1 MSSQTG
7 HPERALD
14 QLIPIAHRISDAI
27 NTVIEGK
34 PETVRLALTVLL
46 AEGHVLIE
54 DVPGVGKTLMAKA
67 LARSIDCSV
76 RRVQFTPDL
85 LPSDI
90 VGTRIFDQ
98 RSSEFVTVR
107 GPLFANVV
115 LADEINRAPAK
126 VQSALLEGMQERRAT
141 IGPDTLPLPRPF
153 AVLATMNPYDADGTY
168 ALPLAQL
175 DRFLLNVRVG
185 YPSREE
191 ERTIVDRFS
200 ATAAEPE
207 RDVATLADVER
218 WQAGVRA
225 VHLNERVRDYAV
237 DLVRAT
243 RGAKYVASGASPRAA
258 LALTILARARA
269 YLDGRS
275 FAVPDDVRELAPGVL
290 RHRVAFDY
298 RLAIDGGDG
307 DTVLAEI
314 VAGVPAP

>member
-1 MSSQTG
+1 MSTP
-7 HPERALD
+7 HEVRDALARTIVG
-14 QLIPIAHRISDAI
+14 QREVVDAL
-27 NTVIEGK
+27 VMG
-34 PETVRLALTVLL
+34 LL
-46 AEGHVLIE
+46 ADGHVLLE
-54 DVPGVGKTLMAKA
+54 GMPGVAKTLACRA
-67 LARSIDCSV
+67 LAAAVGGIFK
-76 RRVQFTPDL
+76 RVQFTPDL

-90 VGTRIFDQ
+90 IGTRVFDQ
-98 RSSEFVTVR
+98 RSGEFVTVR
-107 GPLFANVV
+107 GPLFANIV

-153 AVLATMNPYDADGTY
+153 AVLATMNPFDADGTY

-185 YPSREE
+185 YPSRED
-191 ERTIVDRFS
+191 ERVIVDRFS
-200 ATAAEPE
+200 ATTAEPE
-207 RDVATLADVER
+207 RNIATLADVEQ
-218 WQAGVRA
+218 WQVAVRA
-225 VHLNERVRDYAV
+225 VHLNDRVRDYAV

-243 RGAKYVASGASPRAA
+243 RGARYIASGASPRAA
-258 LALTILARARA
+258 LALAILARARA
-269 YLDGRS
+269 YMDGRS

-314 VAGVPAP
+314 VARVPAP

>member
-1 MSSQTG
+1 MSTP
-7 HPERALD
+7 HEVRDALARTIVG
-14 QLIPIAHRISDAI
+14 QREVVDAL
-27 NTVIEGK
+27 VMG
-34 PETVRLALTVLL
+34 LL
-46 AEGHVLIE
+46 ADGHVLLE
-54 DVPGVGKTLMAKA
+54 GMPGVAKTLACRA
-67 LARSIDCSV
+67 LAAAVGGIFK
-76 RRVQFTPDL
+76 RVQFTPDL

-90 VGTRIFDQ
+90 IGTRVFDQ
-98 RSSEFVTVR
+98 RSGEFVTVR
-107 GPLFANVV
+107 GPLFANIV

-141 IGPDTLPLPRPF
+141 IGPETLPLPRPF
-153 AVLATMNPYDADGTY
+153 AVLATMNPFDADGTY

-185 YPSREE
+185 YPSRED
-191 ERTIVDRFS
+191 ERSIVDRFS
-200 ATAAEPE
+200 AATAEPE
-207 RDVATLADVER
+207 RDIATLADVER
-218 WQAGVRA
+218 WQVDVRA
-225 VHLNERVRDYAV
+225 VHLNDRVRDYAV

-243 RGAKYVASGASPRAA
+243 RGARYVASGASPRAA
-258 LALTILARARA
+258 LALAILARARA

-314 VAGVPAP
+314 VASVPAP

>member
-1 MSSQTG
+1 VSTP
-7 HPERALD
+7 HEVRDALARTIVG
-14 QLIPIAHRISDAI
+14 QREVVDAL
-27 NTVIEGK
+27 VMG
-34 PETVRLALTVLL
+34 LL
-46 AEGHVLIE
+46 ADGHVLLE
-54 DVPGVGKTLMAKA
+54 GMPGVAKTLACRA
-67 LARSIDCSV
+67 LAAAVGGIFK
-76 RRVQFTPDL
+76 RVQFTPDL

-90 VGTRIFDQ
+90 IGTRVFDQ
-98 RSSEFVTVR
+98 RSGEFVTVR
-107 GPLFANVV
+107 GPLFANIV

-153 AVLATMNPYDADGTY
+153 AVLATMNPFDADGTY

-185 YPSREE
+185 YPSRED
-191 ERTIVDRFS
+191 ERSIVDRFS
-200 ATAAEPE
+200 AATAEPE
-207 RDVATLADVER
+207 RDIATLADVER
-218 WQAGVRA
+218 WQVEVRA
-225 VHLNERVRDYAV
+225 VHLNDRVRDYAV

-243 RGAKYVASGASPRAA
+243 RGARYVASGASPRAA
-258 LALTILARARA
+258 LALAILARARA

-314 VAGVPAP
+314 VASVPAP

>member
-1 MSSQTG
+1 VSTP
-7 HPERALD
+7 HEVRDALARTIVG
-14 QLIPIAHRISDAI
+14 QREVVDAL
-27 NTVIEGK
+27 VMG
-34 PETVRLALTVLL
+34 LL
-46 AEGHVLIE
+46 ADGHVLLE
-54 DVPGVGKTLMAKA
+54 GMPGVAKTLACRA
-67 LARSIDCSV
+67 LAGAVGGIFK
-76 RRVQFTPDL
+76 RVQFTPDL

-90 VGTRIFDQ
+90 IGTRVFDQ
-98 RSSEFVTVR
+98 RSGEFVTVR
-107 GPLFANVV
+107 GPLFANIV

-153 AVLATMNPYDADGTY
+153 AVLATMNPFDADGTY

-175 DRFLLNVRVG
+175 ED
-185 YPSREE
+185 
-191 ERTIVDRFS
+191 ERAIVDRFS
-200 ATAAEPE
+200 AAAAEPE

-218 WQAGVRA
+218 WQVDVRA
-225 VHLNERVRDYAV
+225 VHLNDRVRDYAV

-243 RGAKYVASGASPRAA
+243 RGARYVASGASPRAA
-258 LALTILARARA
+258 LALAILARARA

-314 VAGVPAP
+314 VASVPAP

>member
-1 MSSQTG
+1 VSTP
-7 HPERALD
+7 HEVRDALARTIVG
-14 QLIPIAHRISDAI
+14 QREVVDAL
-27 NTVIEGK
+27 VMG
-34 PETVRLALTVLL
+34 LL
-46 AEGHVLIE
+46 ADGHVLLE
-54 DVPGVGKTLMAKA
+54 GMPGVAKTLACRA
-67 LARSIDCSV
+67 LAAAVGGIFK
-76 RRVQFTPDL
+76 RVQFTPDL

-90 VGTRIFDQ
+90 IGTRVFDQ
-98 RSSEFVTVR
+98 RSGEFVTVR
-107 GPLFANVV
+107 GPLFANIV

-141 IGPDTLPLPRPF
+141 IGLDTMPLPRPF
-153 AVLATMNPYDADGTY
+153 AVLATMNPFDADGTY

-185 YPSREE
+185 YPSRED
-191 ERTIVDRFS
+191 ERAIVDRFS
-200 ATAAEPE
+200 AAAAEPE
-207 RDVATLADVER
+207 RDIATLADVER
-218 WQAGVRA
+218 WQIGVRA
-225 VHLNERVRDYAV
+225 VHLNDRVRDYAV

-243 RGAKYVASGASPRAA
+243 RGARYVASGASPRAA
-258 LALTILARARA
+258 LALAILARARA

-314 VAGVPAP
+314 VASVPAP

>member
-1 MSSQTG
+1 VSTP
-7 HPERALD
+7 HEVRDALARTIVG
-14 QLIPIAHRISDAI
+14 QREVVDAL
-27 NTVIEGK
+27 VMG
-34 PETVRLALTVLL
+34 LL
-46 AEGHVLIE
+46 ADGHVLLE
-54 DVPGVGKTLMAKA
+54 GMPGVAKTLACRA
-67 LARSIDCSV
+67 LAGAVGGIFK
-76 RRVQFTPDL
+76 RVQFTPDL

-90 VGTRIFDQ
+90 IGTRVFDQ
-98 RSSEFVTVR
+98 RSGEFVTVR
-107 GPLFANVV
+107 GPLFANIV

-153 AVLATMNPYDADGTY
+153 AVLATMNPFDADGTY

-185 YPSREE
+185 YPSRED
-191 ERTIVDRFS
+191 ERAIVDRFS
-200 ATAAEPE
+200 AAAAEPE

-218 WQAGVRA
+218 WQVDVRA
-225 VHLNERVRDYAV
+225 VHLNDRVRDYAV

-243 RGAKYVASGASPRAA
+243 RGARYVASGASPRAA
-258 LALTILARARA
+258 LALAILARARA

-314 VAGVPAP
+314 VASVPAP